1 MGSEYREGMTNTKTE
16 LKDRYLIRVPG
27 HGYVVS
33 FGPHLGVKFSYD
45 ERQAWSTDYTTEG
58 WRIAH
63 DVWETVHEQFNAAYV
78 CERKVR
84 Y

>member
-1 MGSEYREGMTNTKTE
+1 MTKTKSE
-16 LKDRYLIRVPG
+16 LVERYLIRVPG

-33 FGPHLGVKFSYD
+33 FGPHLGIKFSYD

-58 WRIAH
+58 WKIAH
-63 DVWETVHEQFNAAYV
+63 DVCENAVQEKFKDAYV